1 MTDISKKQ
9 LVLLACMAVSAGCII
24 VSNIVTNKQ
33 TEIFGIALTCA
44 TFVVPFTYIA
54 SDLVA
59 EVWGFR
65 VARFV
70 SLATFAVGFM
80 AVAIFA
86 ATIAAPGIESF
97 SMQPAFEQLLGA
109 VPRTM
114 TASFASFI
122 IGSLA
127 NALVMQR
134 MHDRDGE
141 RRLGLRCILST
152 IVGES
157 IDMGIFTIA
166 AFWGVLPAPVLAET
180 FISGVVL
187 KSLWETIVYALA
199 TRHVIAAVKAMPKD

>member
-1 MTDISKKQ
+1 MMSIPKKQ

-33 TEIFGIALTCA
+33 TELLGIALTCA
-44 TFVVPFTYIA
+44 TFVIPFTYIA

-65 VARFV
+65 VARFI
-70 SLATFAVGFM
+70 SLMTFAVGFM
-80 AVAIFA
+80 AVAVFA

-97 SMQPAFEQLLGA
+97 TMQASFEQLLGA

-122 IGSLA
+122 VGSLA
-127 NALVMQR
+127 NAWVMQR

-141 RRLGLRCILST
+141 RRLGLRCVLST

-157 IDMGIFTIA
+157 VDMGIFTIA
-166 AFWGVLPAPVLAET
+166 AFWGVLPASVLIET
-180 FISGVVL
+180 FVSGVVL
-187 KSLWETIVYALA
+187 KSLWETVIYALA
-199 TRHVIAAVKAMPKD
+199 TRHVIAAVKAMPDE

>member
-1 MTDISKKQ
+1 MQGIPKKQ

-33 TEIFGIALTCA
+33 TELFGIALTCA
-44 TFVVPFTYIA
+44 TFVIPFTYIA

-70 SLATFAVGFM
+70 SLMTFAVGFM

-86 ATIAAPGIESF
+86 ATIAIPGIESF
-97 SMQPAFEQLLGA
+97 SMQSAFEQLLGA

-127 NALVMQR
+127 NAWVMQR
-134 MHDRDGE
+134 MHERDGE
-141 RRLGLRCILST
+141 RRLGLRCVLST
-152 IVGES
+152 VVGES
-157 IDMGIFTIA
+157 VDMGIFTIA
-166 AFWGVLPAPVLAET
+166 AFWGVLPAPVLVET

-199 TRHVIAAVKAMPKD
+199 TRHVIAAVKAMPDE

>member
-1 MTDISKKQ
+1 MQGIPKKQ

-33 TEIFGIALTCA
+33 TELFGIALTCA
-44 TFVVPFTYIA
+44 TFVIPFTYIA

-70 SLATFAVGFM
+70 SLTTFAVGFM
-80 AVAIFA
+80 AVLVFS

-97 SMQPAFEQLLGA
+97 SMQGAFEQLLGA

-122 IGSLA
+122 VGSLA
-127 NALVMQR
+127 NSYIMQA

-152 IVGES
+152 VVGES
-157 IDMGIFTIA
+157 LDMGIFTVA
-166 AFWGVLPAPVLAET
+166 AFWGVLPGPVLVQT
-180 FISGVVL
+180 FASGVVL
-187 KSLWETIVYALA
+187 KSLWETCIYAVA
-199 TRHVIAAVKAMPKD
+199 TRHVISAVKAMPDE

>member
-1 MTDISKKQ
+1 MQGIPKKQ

-33 TEIFGIALTCA
+33 TELFGIALTCA
-44 TFVVPFTYIA
+44 TFVIPFTYIA

-70 SLATFAVGFM
+70 SLTTFAIGFM
-80 AVAIFA
+80 AVLVFS
-86 ATIAAPGIESF
+86 ATIAVPGIESF
-97 SMQPAFEQLLGA
+97 AMQPAFEQLLGA

-122 IGSLA
+122 VGSLA
-127 NALVMQR
+127 NSYIMQA

-152 IVGES
+152 VVGES
-157 IDMGIFTIA
+157 LDMGIFTVA
-166 AFWGVLPAPVLAET
+166 AFWGVLPGPVLVQT
-180 FISGVVL
+180 FASGVVL
-187 KSLWETIVYALA
+187 KSLWETCIYAVA
-199 TRHVIAAVKAMPKD
+199 TRHVISAVKAMPDE

>member
-1 MTDISKKQ
+1 MNTISKKQ

-33 TEIFGIALTCA
+33 TELFGVALTCA
-44 TFVVPFTYIA
+44 TFVIPFTYIA

-70 SLATFAVGFM
+70 SLMTFAVGFM
-80 AVAIFA
+80 AVLVFS
-86 ATIAAPGIESF
+86 ATIAVPGIESF

-114 TASFASFI
+114 AASFVSFV
-122 IGSLA
+122 IGSLV
-127 NALVMQR
+127 NAWVMQL
-134 MHDRDGE
+134 MHERDGE
-141 RRLGLRCILST
+141 RRLGLRCVLST
-152 IVGES
+152 VAGES

-166 AFWGVLPAPVLAET
+166 AFWGVLPGPVLVQT
-180 FISGVVL
+180 FASGVVL
-187 KSLWETIVYALA
+187 KSLWETCIYALA
-199 TRHVIAAVKAMPKD
+199 TRHVIAVVKAMPDE

>member
-1 MTDISKKQ
+1 MNTIPKKQ

-33 TEIFGIALTCA
+33 TELFGVALTCA
-44 TFVVPFTYIA
+44 TFVIPFTYIA

-70 SLATFAVGFM
+70 SLMTFAVGFL
-80 AVAIFA
+80 AVAVFTA
-86 ATIAAPGIESF
+86 AIAVPGIPSF
-97 SMQPAFEQLLGA
+97 TMQRAFEQLLGA

-114 TASFASFI
+114 AASFASFI
-122 IGSLA
+122 VGSLA
-127 NALVMQR
+127 NSYIMQV

-152 IVGES
+152 VVGES
-157 IDMGIFTIA
+157 LDMGIFAIA
-166 AFWGVLPAPVLAET
+166 AFWGVLPGPVLVQT
-180 FISGVVL
+180 FASGVVL
-187 KSLWETIVYALA
+187 KSLWETCVYALA
-199 TRHVIAAVKAMPKD
+199 TRHVIAAVKAMTDE